1 MPHLAFQP
9 GELADLVTTQTI
21 AKYQITPRKVAG
33 FLIFDSQFPRSI
45 RHCIATAQ
53 ICLHRINGSPTGS
66 ASNDAEKMLGRLK
79 ADIEYTDIDEVV
91 DQGLHEYLDRLQTRL
106 NQVDGAIG
114 TTFFNLK
121 PSIENGTQEQSQ
133 A

>member
-1 MPHLAFQP
+1 MA
-9 GELADLVTTQTI
+9 
-21 AKYQITPRKVAG
+21 
-33 FLIFDSQFPRSI
+33 S
-45 RHCIATAQ
+45 
-53 ICLHRINGSPTGS
+53 SPTGS

-91 DQGLHEYLDRLQTRL
+91 DHGLHEYLDRLQTRL

-121 PSIENGTQEQSQ
+121 PLIENATQEQSQ